1 MDLTTSAGTRE
12 FLLLCLDGRRKRT
25 ATQLARVMQLQP
37 TFADA
42 VDQHAPELAVL
53 RRRAEDAQMAAASAK
68 AAADRARSEY
78 GAALESWARA
88 SASTSTG
95 EAR

>member
-1 MDLTTSAGTRE
+1 MDLTTPAGTRE

-25 ATQLARVMQLQP
+25 AAQLARVMQLQP

-42 VDQHAPELAVL
+42 VDQHAPEIAVL
-53 RRRAEDAQMAAASAK
+53 RRRAETAQTAAEKAK

-78 GAALESWARA
+78 GKALESWARA
-88 SASTSTG
+88 SHATSAG
-95 EAR
+95 GAR